1 METIYT
7 RIVLQNKIQQLKQQN
22 TIIGFVPTM
31 GFLHDGHLS
40 LIDEAHKVC
49 DAVIVSIFVNPLQF
63 GPNEDFSNY
72 PRALERDLELCTNRG
87 VNLVFAPP
95 AEKLIPQETL
105 VVLNVSQLGNNLC
118 GKSRPNHF
126 QGVCTIVNKLFNLV
140 QPDYAFFGQKDIQ
153 QFKIIERMVNDLFIP
168 VKLKMVKTVRNS
180 DGLALSSRNKYLSA
194 EQRQHALIAP
204 QVIKFIVNQI
214 VKLRESQSQL
224 TQEQQEILLGQ
235 AKDMVAKIP
244 DSRVDYL
251 EIVSSNNLQYTE
263 DIKQELIIAAAIFI
277 GSTRLIDNHILS
289 AKPCEDTFVRK

>member
-7 RIVLQNKIQQLKQQN
+7 RIALQNKIQQLKQQN
-22 TIIGFVPTM
+22 TVIGFVPTM

-40 LIDEAHKVC
+40 LIDEARKIC
-49 DAVIVSIFVNPLQF
+49 DVVIVSIFVNPLQF
-63 GPNEDFSNY
+63 GPNEDFNNY
-72 PRALERDLELCTNRG
+72 PRALERDLKLCTNRG
-87 VNLVFAPP
+87 VDLVFAPP
-95 AEKLIPQETL
+95 AEELIAQETL
-105 VVLNVSQLGNNLC
+105 VVLNVSQLGTNLC

-126 QGVCTIVNKLFNLV
+126 QGVCAIVNKLFNLV
-140 QPDYAFFGQKDIQ
+140 QPNYAFFGQKDIQ

-180 DGLALSSRNKYLSA
+180 DGLALSSRNKYLSV
-194 EQRQHALIAP
+194 EQRQHALIVP
-204 QVIKFIVNQI
+204 QVIAFIVNQI

-235 AKDMVAKIP
+235 VKDMVAKIP
-244 DSRVDYL
+244 DSRVDYM

-277 GSTRLIDNHILS
+277 GTTRLIDNHILS
-289 AKPCEDTFVRK
+289 AKSCEDTFVRK